1 MEPHYAK
8 DLSRDA
14 LGSLKRLHE
23 DKGGWQQ
30 RKSEFTQHQLLEATV
45 TCIVRFGFARVRTRD
60 IAEEAG
66 LSRGA
71 IVHHFANKRQL
82 FEKALEYVFLS
93 RIEEFRAAI
102 ENLPTMEARA
112 AHGLDVYWEQL
123 QSPYFV
129 AVQELQMAARS
140 NPALAAIMKPQRE
153 RFMAQWRNEAARLF
167 PEWSSTGPMF
177 DLVMMLTR
185 YLMEGMALQSWFE
198 PDARRENELLTYL
211 KLRLSDM
218 RDARD
223 LPGSDMAVEGY
234 LALRPDGAL

>member
-1 MEPHYAK
+1 MDLYDAK
-8 DLSRDA
+8 DLSREA
-14 LGSLKRLHE
+14 LGPLRRKHE

-45 TCIVRFGFARVRTRD
+45 MCIVRHGFARVRTSD

-71 IVHHFANKRQL
+71 IMHHFANKRQL
-82 FEKALEYVFLS
+82 FEKALEYVFQS
-93 RIEEFRAAI
+93 RINEFKAAI
-102 ENLPTMEARA
+102 EELPTQEARA
-112 AHGLDVYWEQL
+112 AYGLDVYWAQL

-153 RFMAQWRNEAARLF
+153 RFMELWRAEAARLF

-177 DLVMMLTR
+177 DLVMMITR
-185 YLMEGMALQSWFE
+185 YLMEGLALQSWFE
-198 PDARRENELLTYL
+198 PDAARETEILTYL

-218 RDARD
+218 REASA

-234 LALRPDGAL
+234 LALRPDGAM